1 MAKARV
7 QYRCQECGYELAK
20 WAGRCPSCQNWNSI
34 VEEPVSVLQ
43 KKEQRSPSSARA
55 VPITQVEREA
65 FARYETGIGELDRVL
80 GGGIVPASLI
90 LVGGDPGVGKST
102 LLMQAA
108 CQVSGKGKVLYVSGE
123 ESKEQLR
130 LRAERLGTL
139 SENLLVLA
147 ENELENIIAQI
158 EEEPPLLVI
167 MDSIQTIYSSQL
179 SSAPGSV
186 GQVRECTAQLLYLAK
201 GRQLPII
208 LVGHITKAGG
218 LAGPKVL
225 EHMVDAV
232 LYFEGSMEE
241 SYRVLRAVKNRFGST
256 DEIGVFAMGTEGLSE
271 VENPSEFFLA
281 QRPKNAAGSV
291 VVATMEGSR
300 PLLVEVQALVGPT
313 AFGGIPRR
321 QASGLDHNRV
331 STILAVLERRVGLHI
346 GAHDVYMN
354 AVGGL
359 RLGEPAVDLGIAVAL
374 ASSFKNRPVSSGL
387 IVIGEVGLT
396 GEVRAVRD
404 IERRVAEAARLGF
417 GKCLLPHHNLRSLTK
432 RNLEVEL
439 LPVKTA
445 QEALALTVA

>member
-291 VVATMEGSR
+291 VVAT
-300 PLLVEVQALVGPT
+300 

-439 LPVKTA
+439 LPVGTA